1 MSVKDMIK
9 KSVLESGVFDQY
21 NISSILVALA
31 AALALGILIF
41 LVYRRFYTGVIYSR
55 TFAVTLVGM
64 TVLTCMVT
72 LAISTNVVISLGM
85 VGALSIVRFR
95 TAVKDPMDLLYLFWA
110 ITTGITAGA
119 GMYVLALLAAA
130 IMIFM
135 IILFYSRQQ
144 RGKIYIAV
152 IHYSGDEA
160 GDEVIRCFG
169 KRKYFIKSKTMR
181 KEKTEMAVEIFCKQ
195 TDMDFMEKIRAIEHV
210 DDVTLIS
217 IMGNIMAKKRVIR
230 CLIIILTI
238 VLAAGVEMFWLSRR
252 KTIKQYKESQA
263 AFGNP
268 LMGYVPSAWYNEVS
282 EDISLLYMDITWA
295 ELEPE
300 EGVYNWASIDEENQ
314 ISRWRKEGKHLV
326 LRFVCDIPS
335 DEEHMDIPE
344 WLYEKSGE
352 AGRWYDGEDGKG
364 FAPDYNNP
372 TIISCHR
379 KAVRAIGE
387 HFGQDGLISYV
398 ELGSLGH
405 WGEWHVNYSE
415 GIQRIP
421 REAVRDK
428 YILPW
433 TEAFPDA
440 MILMRRP
447 FASAEKYGFGLY
459 NDMTGQRRPHRAGW
473 AGSIMVV
480 NMIRQVKRM

>member
-1 MSVKDMIK
+1 
-9 KSVLESGVFDQY
+9 
-21 NISSILVALA
+21 
-31 AALALGILIF
+31 
-41 LVYRRFYTGVIYSR
+41 
-55 TFAVTLVGM
+55 
-64 TVLTCMVT
+64 
-72 LAISTNVVISLGM
+72 
-85 VGALSIVRFR
+85 
-95 TAVKDPMDLLYLFWA
+95 
-110 ITTGITAGA
+110 
-119 GMYVLALLAAA
+119 
-130 IMIFM
+130 
-135 IILFYSRQQ
+135 
-144 RGKIYIAV
+144 
-152 IHYSGDEA
+152 
-160 GDEVIRCFG
+160 
-169 KRKYFIKSKTMR
+169 
-181 KEKTEMAVEIFCKQ
+181 
-195 TDMDFMEKIRAIEHV
+195 
-210 DDVTLIS
+210 
-217 IMGNIMAKKRVIR
+217 
-230 CLIIILTI
+230 
-238 VLAAGVEMFWLSRR
+238 MFWLSRR
-252 KTIKQYKESQA
+252 KTIKQYKESQT

-268 LMGYVPSAWYNEVS
+268 LMGYAPSAWYNEVS

-344 WLYEKSGE
+344 WLYEKSGK
-352 AGRWYDGEDGKG
+352 AGKWYDGEYGKG
-364 FAPDYNNP
+364 FAPDYNSP
-372 TIISCHR
+372 TIISCHK

-421 REAVRDK
+421 REAARDK

-459 NDMTGQRRPHRAGW
+459 NDMTGQPEATQSWLGW
-473 AGSIMVV
+473 INNGGEYDQTGEKNVIVPMKDFWKTAPSGGEFTSSLSMEEMLDTNLSGTVE
-480 NMIRQVKRM
+480 MIREAHTTFLGPKIPDENYVDGYKEVLKNMGYRLWISMAELKNTAKGSRLKLTWENSGVAPMYKEWPVYVYIEDESGKLVEKSRISIKISSLLPGEKEVTLTALETERLNSLLEKGYRLSVGIEDPMTELPCVRFAMEALYQEGKNYLW

>member
-1 MSVKDMIK
+1 
-9 KSVLESGVFDQY
+9 
-21 NISSILVALA
+21 
-31 AALALGILIF
+31 
-41 LVYRRFYTGVIYSR
+41 
-55 TFAVTLVGM
+55 
-64 TVLTCMVT
+64 
-72 LAISTNVVISLGM
+72 
-85 VGALSIVRFR
+85 
-95 TAVKDPMDLLYLFWA
+95 
-110 ITTGITAGA
+110 
-119 GMYVLALLAAA
+119 
-130 IMIFM
+130 
-135 IILFYSRQQ
+135 
-144 RGKIYIAV
+144 
-152 IHYSGDEA
+152 
-160 GDEVIRCFG
+160 
-169 KRKYFIKSKTMR
+169 
-181 KEKTEMAVEIFCKQ
+181 
-195 TDMDFMEKIRAIEHV
+195 
-210 DDVTLIS
+210 
-217 IMGNIMAKKRVIR
+217 
-230 CLIIILTI
+230 
-238 VLAAGVEMFWLSRR
+238 MFWLSRR

-268 LMGYVPSAWYNEVS
+268 LMGYAPSAWYNEVS

-326 LRFVCDIPS
+326 FRFVCDIPG
-335 DEEHMDIPE
+335 EEAHMDIPE
-344 WLYEKSGE
+344 WLYEKSRK
-352 AGRWYDGEDGKG
+352 AGKWYDGEYGKG

-372 TIISCHR
+372 TIISCHEQAV
-379 KAVRAIGE
+379 KALGE

-440 MILMRRP
+440 RILMRRP

-459 NDMTGQRRPHRAGW
+459 NDMTGQPEATQSWFDWINNGGEYDQTGEKNVIVPMKNFW
-473 AGSIMVV
+473 KTAPSGGEFTSSLSMEEMLDTNLSGTVE
-480 NMIRQVKRM
+480 MIREAHTTFLGPKIPDENYVDGYKEVLKNMGYRLWISMAELKNTAKGSRLKLTWENSGVAPMYKEWPVYVYIEDESGKLVEKSRISIKISSLLPGEKATTLTALETERLNSFLEKGYRLSVGIEDPMTELPCVRFAMEALYQEGKNYLW

>member
-1 MSVKDMIK
+1 
-9 KSVLESGVFDQY
+9 
-21 NISSILVALA
+21 
-31 AALALGILIF
+31 
-41 LVYRRFYTGVIYSR
+41 
-55 TFAVTLVGM
+55 
-64 TVLTCMVT
+64 
-72 LAISTNVVISLGM
+72 
-85 VGALSIVRFR
+85 
-95 TAVKDPMDLLYLFWA
+95 
-110 ITTGITAGA
+110 
-119 GMYVLALLAAA
+119 
-130 IMIFM
+130 
-135 IILFYSRQQ
+135 
-144 RGKIYIAV
+144 
-152 IHYSGDEA
+152 
-160 GDEVIRCFG
+160 
-169 KRKYFIKSKTMR
+169 
-181 KEKTEMAVEIFCKQ
+181 
-195 TDMDFMEKIRAIEHV
+195 
-210 DDVTLIS
+210 
-217 IMGNIMAKKRVIR
+217 
-230 CLIIILTI
+230 
-238 VLAAGVEMFWLSRR
+238 MFWLSRR

-268 LMGYVPSAWYNEVS
+268 LMGYAPSAWYNEVS

-326 LRFVCDIPS
+326 FRFVCDIPG
-335 DEEHMDIPE
+335 EEAHMDIPE
-344 WLYEKSGE
+344 WLYEKSGK
-352 AGRWYDGEDGKG
+352 AGKWYDGEYGKG

-372 TIISCHR
+372 TIISCHEQAV
-379 KAVRAIGE
+379 KALGE

-440 MILMRRP
+440 RILMRRP

-459 NDMTGQRRPHRAGW
+459 NDMTGQPEATQSWFDWINNGGEYDQTGEKNVIVPMKDFW
-473 AGSIMVV
+473 KTAPSGGEFTSSLSMEEMLDTNLSGTVE
-480 NMIRQVKRM
+480 MIREAHTTFLGPKIPDENYVDGYKEVLKNMGYRLWISMAELKNTAKGSRLKLTWENSGVAPMYKEWPVYVYIEDESGKLVEKSRISIKISSLLPGEKATTLTALDTERLNSLLEKGYRLSVGIEDPMTELPCVRFAMEALYQEGKNYLW

>member
-1 MSVKDMIK
+1 
-9 KSVLESGVFDQY
+9 
-21 NISSILVALA
+21 
-31 AALALGILIF
+31 
-41 LVYRRFYTGVIYSR
+41 
-55 TFAVTLVGM
+55 
-64 TVLTCMVT
+64 
-72 LAISTNVVISLGM
+72 
-85 VGALSIVRFR
+85 
-95 TAVKDPMDLLYLFWA
+95 
-110 ITTGITAGA
+110 
-119 GMYVLALLAAA
+119 
-130 IMIFM
+130 
-135 IILFYSRQQ
+135 
-144 RGKIYIAV
+144 
-152 IHYSGDEA
+152 
-160 GDEVIRCFG
+160 
-169 KRKYFIKSKTMR
+169 
-181 KEKTEMAVEIFCKQ
+181 
-195 TDMDFMEKIRAIEHV
+195 
-210 DDVTLIS
+210 
-217 IMGNIMAKKRVIR
+217 
-230 CLIIILTI
+230 
-238 VLAAGVEMFWLSRR
+238 MFWLSRR

-352 AGRWYDGEDGKG
+352 AGRWYDGEYGKG

-372 TIISCHR
+372 TIISCHEQVV
-379 KAVRAIGE
+379 KALGE
-387 HFGQDGLISYV
+387 HFGQEGLISYV

-405 WGEWHVNYSE
+405 WGEWHVNYSV

-440 MILMRRP
+440 RILMRRP

-459 NDMTGQRRPHRAGW
+459 NDMTGQPEATQSWFDWINNGGEYDQTGEKNVIVPMKDFW
-473 AGSIMVV
+473 KTAPSGGEFTSSLSMEEMLDTNLSGTVE
-480 NMIRQVKRM
+480 MIREAHTTFLGPKIPDENYVAGYKEVLKNMGYRLWISMAELKNTAKGSRLKLTWENSGVAPMYKEWPVYVYIEDESGKLVEKSRISIKIFSLLPGEKATTLTALETERLNSLLEKGYRLSVGIEDPMTELPCVRFAMEVLYQEGKNYLW

>member
-1 MSVKDMIK
+1 
-9 KSVLESGVFDQY
+9 
-21 NISSILVALA
+21 
-31 AALALGILIF
+31 
-41 LVYRRFYTGVIYSR
+41 
-55 TFAVTLVGM
+55 
-64 TVLTCMVT
+64 
-72 LAISTNVVISLGM
+72 
-85 VGALSIVRFR
+85 
-95 TAVKDPMDLLYLFWA
+95 
-110 ITTGITAGA
+110 
-119 GMYVLALLAAA
+119 
-130 IMIFM
+130 
-135 IILFYSRQQ
+135 
-144 RGKIYIAV
+144 
-152 IHYSGDEA
+152 
-160 GDEVIRCFG
+160 
-169 KRKYFIKSKTMR
+169 
-181 KEKTEMAVEIFCKQ
+181 
-195 TDMDFMEKIRAIEHV
+195 
-210 DDVTLIS
+210 
-217 IMGNIMAKKRVIR
+217 
-230 CLIIILTI
+230 
-238 VLAAGVEMFWLSRR
+238 MFWLSRR

-268 LMGYVPSAWYNEVS
+268 LMGYAPSAWYNEVS

-326 LRFVCDIPS
+326 FRFVCDIPG
-335 DEEHMDIPE
+335 EEAHMDIPE
-344 WLYEKSGE
+344 WLYEKSGK
-352 AGRWYDGEDGKG
+352 AGKWYDGEYGKG

-372 TIISCHR
+372 TIISCHEQAV
-379 KAVRAIGE
+379 KALGE

-447 FASAEKYGFGLY
+447 FAAAEKYGFGLY
-459 NDMTGQRRPHRAGW
+459 NDMTGQPEATQSWFDWINNGGEYDQTGEKNVIVPMNDFW
-473 AGSIMVV
+473 KTAPSGGEFTSSLSMEEMLDTNLSGTVE
-480 NMIRQVKRM
+480 MIREAHTTFLGPKIPDENYVDGYKEVLKNMGYRLWISMAELKNTAKGSRLKLTWENSGVAPMYKEWPVYVYIEDESGKLVEKSRISIKISSLLPGEKATTLTALETERLNSLLEKGYRLSVGIEDPMTELPCVRFAMEALYQEGKNYLW

>member
-1 MSVKDMIK
+1 
-9 KSVLESGVFDQY
+9 
-21 NISSILVALA
+21 
-31 AALALGILIF
+31 
-41 LVYRRFYTGVIYSR
+41 
-55 TFAVTLVGM
+55 
-64 TVLTCMVT
+64 
-72 LAISTNVVISLGM
+72 
-85 VGALSIVRFR
+85 
-95 TAVKDPMDLLYLFWA
+95 
-110 ITTGITAGA
+110 
-119 GMYVLALLAAA
+119 
-130 IMIFM
+130 
-135 IILFYSRQQ
+135 
-144 RGKIYIAV
+144 
-152 IHYSGDEA
+152 
-160 GDEVIRCFG
+160 
-169 KRKYFIKSKTMR
+169 
-181 KEKTEMAVEIFCKQ
+181 
-195 TDMDFMEKIRAIEHV
+195 
-210 DDVTLIS
+210 
-217 IMGNIMAKKRVIR
+217 
-230 CLIIILTI
+230 
-238 VLAAGVEMFWLSRR
+238 MFWLSRR

-372 TIISCHR
+372 TIISCHEQAV
-379 KAVRAIGE
+379 KALGE

-421 REAVRDK
+421 REAVREK

-440 MILMRRP
+440 RILMRRP

-459 NDMTGQRRPHRAGW
+459 NDMTGQPEATQSWFDWINNGGKYDQTGEKNVIVPMKDFW
-473 AGSIMVV
+473 KTAPSGGEFTSSLSMEEMLDTNLSGTVE
-480 NMIRQVKRM
+480 MIREAHTTFLGPKIPDENYVDGYKEVLKNMGYRLWVSMAELKNTAKGSRLKLTWENSGVAPMYKEWPVYVYIEDESGKLVEKSRISIKISSLLPGEKEVTLTALETERLNSLLEKGYRLSVGIEDPMTELPCVRFAMETLYQEGKNYLW

>member
-1 MSVKDMIK
+1 
-9 KSVLESGVFDQY
+9 
-21 NISSILVALA
+21 
-31 AALALGILIF
+31 
-41 LVYRRFYTGVIYSR
+41 
-55 TFAVTLVGM
+55 
-64 TVLTCMVT
+64 
-72 LAISTNVVISLGM
+72 
-85 VGALSIVRFR
+85 
-95 TAVKDPMDLLYLFWA
+95 
-110 ITTGITAGA
+110 
-119 GMYVLALLAAA
+119 
-130 IMIFM
+130 
-135 IILFYSRQQ
+135 
-144 RGKIYIAV
+144 
-152 IHYSGDEA
+152 
-160 GDEVIRCFG
+160 
-169 KRKYFIKSKTMR
+169 
-181 KEKTEMAVEIFCKQ
+181 
-195 TDMDFMEKIRAIEHV
+195 
-210 DDVTLIS
+210 
-217 IMGNIMAKKRVIR
+217 
-230 CLIIILTI
+230 
-238 VLAAGVEMFWLSRR
+238 MFWLSRR

-352 AGRWYDGEDGKG
+352 AGRWYDGEYGKG

-372 TIISCHR
+372 TIISCHEQAV
-379 KAVRAIGE
+379 KALGE

-405 WGEWHVNYSE
+405 WGEWHVNYSA

-440 MILMRRP
+440 RILMRRP

-459 NDMTGQRRPHRAGW
+459 NDMTGQPEATQSWFDWINNGGEYDQTGEKNVIVPMKDFW
-473 AGSIMVV
+473 KTAPSGGEFTSSLSMEEMLDTNQSGTVE
-480 NMIRQVKRM
+480 MIREAHTTFLGPKIPDENYVDGYKEVLKNMGYRLWISMAELKNTAKGSRLKLTWENSGVAPMYKEWPVYVYIEDESGKLVEKSRISVKISSLLPGEKAITLTALETERLNSPLKKGYRLSVGIEDPMTELPCVRFAMEALYQEGKNYLW

>member
-1 MSVKDMIK
+1 
-9 KSVLESGVFDQY
+9 
-21 NISSILVALA
+21 
-31 AALALGILIF
+31 
-41 LVYRRFYTGVIYSR
+41 
-55 TFAVTLVGM
+55 
-64 TVLTCMVT
+64 
-72 LAISTNVVISLGM
+72 
-85 VGALSIVRFR
+85 
-95 TAVKDPMDLLYLFWA
+95 
-110 ITTGITAGA
+110 
-119 GMYVLALLAAA
+119 
-130 IMIFM
+130 
-135 IILFYSRQQ
+135 
-144 RGKIYIAV
+144 
-152 IHYSGDEA
+152 
-160 GDEVIRCFG
+160 
-169 KRKYFIKSKTMR
+169 
-181 KEKTEMAVEIFCKQ
+181 
-195 TDMDFMEKIRAIEHV
+195 
-210 DDVTLIS
+210 
-217 IMGNIMAKKRVIR
+217 
-230 CLIIILTI
+230 
-238 VLAAGVEMFWLSRR
+238 MFWLSRR

-263 AFGNP
+263 TFGNP

-326 LRFVCDIPS
+326 FRFVCDIPG
-335 DEEHMDIPE
+335 EEAHMDIPE
-344 WLYEKSGE
+344 WLYEKSGK
-352 AGRWYDGEDGKG
+352 AGKWYDGEYGKG

-372 TIISCHR
+372 TIISCHEQAV
-379 KAVRAIGE
+379 KALGE

-440 MILMRRP
+440 RILMRRP

-459 NDMTGQRRPHRAGW
+459 NDMTGQPEATQSWFDWINNGGEYDQTGEKNVIVPMKDFW
-473 AGSIMVV
+473 KTAPSGGEFTSSLSMEEMLDTNLSGTVE
-480 NMIRQVKRM
+480 MIREAHTTFLGPKIPDENYVDGYKEVLKNMGYRLWISMAELKNTAKGSRLKLIWENSGVAPMYKEWPVYVYIEDESGKLVEKSMISIKISSLLPGEKATTLTALETERLNSLLEKGYRLSVGIEDPMTELPCVRFAMEALYQEGKNYLW

>member
-1 MSVKDMIK
+1 
-9 KSVLESGVFDQY
+9 
-21 NISSILVALA
+21 
-31 AALALGILIF
+31 
-41 LVYRRFYTGVIYSR
+41 
-55 TFAVTLVGM
+55 
-64 TVLTCMVT
+64 
-72 LAISTNVVISLGM
+72 
-85 VGALSIVRFR
+85 
-95 TAVKDPMDLLYLFWA
+95 
-110 ITTGITAGA
+110 
-119 GMYVLALLAAA
+119 
-130 IMIFM
+130 
-135 IILFYSRQQ
+135 
-144 RGKIYIAV
+144 
-152 IHYSGDEA
+152 
-160 GDEVIRCFG
+160 
-169 KRKYFIKSKTMR
+169 
-181 KEKTEMAVEIFCKQ
+181 
-195 TDMDFMEKIRAIEHV
+195 
-210 DDVTLIS
+210 
-217 IMGNIMAKKRVIR
+217 
-230 CLIIILTI
+230 
-238 VLAAGVEMFWLSRR
+238 MFWLSRR

-268 LMGYVPSAWYNEVS
+268 LMGYAPSAWYNEVS

-326 LRFVCDIPS
+326 FRFVCDIPG
-335 DEEHMDIPE
+335 EEAHMDIPE
-344 WLYEKSGE
+344 WLYEKSGK
-352 AGRWYDGEDGKG
+352 AGKWYDGEYGKG

-372 TIISCHR
+372 TIISCHEQAV
-379 KAVRAIGE
+379 KALGE

-440 MILMRRP
+440 RILMRRP

-459 NDMTGQRRPHRAGW
+459 NDMTGQPEATQSWLGW
-473 AGSIMVV
+473 INNGGEYDQTGEKNVIVPMKDFWKTAPSGGEFTSSLSMEEMLDTNLSGTVE
-480 NMIRQVKRM
+480 MIREAHTTFLGPKIPDENYVDGYKEVLKNMGYRLWISMAELKNTAKGSRLKLTWENSGVAPMYKEWPVYVYIEDESGKLVEKSRISIKISSLLPGEKATTLTALETERLNSLLEKGYRLSVGIEDPMTELPCVRFAMETLYQEGKNYLW

>member
-1 MSVKDMIK
+1 
-9 KSVLESGVFDQY
+9 
-21 NISSILVALA
+21 
-31 AALALGILIF
+31 
-41 LVYRRFYTGVIYSR
+41 
-55 TFAVTLVGM
+55 
-64 TVLTCMVT
+64 
-72 LAISTNVVISLGM
+72 
-85 VGALSIVRFR
+85 
-95 TAVKDPMDLLYLFWA
+95 
-110 ITTGITAGA
+110 
-119 GMYVLALLAAA
+119 
-130 IMIFM
+130 
-135 IILFYSRQQ
+135 
-144 RGKIYIAV
+144 
-152 IHYSGDEA
+152 
-160 GDEVIRCFG
+160 
-169 KRKYFIKSKTMR
+169 
-181 KEKTEMAVEIFCKQ
+181 
-195 TDMDFMEKIRAIEHV
+195 
-210 DDVTLIS
+210 
-217 IMGNIMAKKRVIR
+217 
-230 CLIIILTI
+230 
-238 VLAAGVEMFWLSRR
+238 MFWLSRR
-252 KTIKQYKESQA
+252 KTIKQYKENQA

-344 WLYEKSGE
+344 WLYEKSGK
-352 AGRWYDGEDGKG
+352 AGKWYDGEYGKG
-364 FAPDYNNP
+364 FAPDYNSP
-372 TIISCHR
+372 TIISCHK

-447 FASAEKYGFGLY
+447 FAAAEKYGFGLY
-459 NDMTGQRRPHRAGW
+459 NDMTGQPEATQSWLGW
-473 AGSIMVV
+473 INNGGEYDQTGEKNVIVPMKDFWKTAPSGGEFTSSLSMEEMLDTNLSGTVE
-480 NMIRQVKRM
+480 MIREAHTTFLGPKIPDENYVDGYKEVLKNMGYRLWISMAELKNTAKGSRLKLTWENSGVAPMYKEWPVYVYIEDESGKLVEKSRISIKISSLLPGEKATTLTALETERLNSLLEKGYRLSVGIEDPMTELPCVRFAMETLYQEGKNYLW

>member
-1 MSVKDMIK
+1 
-9 KSVLESGVFDQY
+9 
-21 NISSILVALA
+21 
-31 AALALGILIF
+31 
-41 LVYRRFYTGVIYSR
+41 
-55 TFAVTLVGM
+55 
-64 TVLTCMVT
+64 
-72 LAISTNVVISLGM
+72 
-85 VGALSIVRFR
+85 
-95 TAVKDPMDLLYLFWA
+95 
-110 ITTGITAGA
+110 
-119 GMYVLALLAAA
+119 
-130 IMIFM
+130 
-135 IILFYSRQQ
+135 
-144 RGKIYIAV
+144 
-152 IHYSGDEA
+152 
-160 GDEVIRCFG
+160 
-169 KRKYFIKSKTMR
+169 
-181 KEKTEMAVEIFCKQ
+181 
-195 TDMDFMEKIRAIEHV
+195 
-210 DDVTLIS
+210 
-217 IMGNIMAKKRVIR
+217 
-230 CLIIILTI
+230 
-238 VLAAGVEMFWLSRR
+238 MFWLSRR

-326 LRFVCDIPS
+326 FRFVCDIPS

-344 WLYEKSGE
+344 WLYEKSGK
-352 AGRWYDGEDGKG
+352 AGKWYDGEYGKG
-364 FAPDYNNP
+364 FAPDYNSP
-372 TIISCHR
+372 TIISCHK

-447 FASAEKYGFGLY
+447 FAAAEKYGFGLY
-459 NDMTGQRRPHRAGW
+459 NDMTGQPEATQSWLGW
-473 AGSIMVV
+473 INNGGEYDQTGEKNVIVPMKDFWKTAPSGGEFTSSLSMEEMLDTNLSGTVE
-480 NMIRQVKRM
+480 MIREAHTTFLGPKIPDENYVDGYKEVLKNMGYRLWISMAELKNTAKGSRLKLTWENSGVAPMYKEWPVYVYIEDESGKLVEKSRISIKISSLLPGEKATTLTALETERLNSLLEKGYRLSVGIEDPMTELPCVRFAMETLYQEGKNYLW

>member
-1 MSVKDMIK
+1 
-9 KSVLESGVFDQY
+9 
-21 NISSILVALA
+21 
-31 AALALGILIF
+31 
-41 LVYRRFYTGVIYSR
+41 
-55 TFAVTLVGM
+55 
-64 TVLTCMVT
+64 
-72 LAISTNVVISLGM
+72 
-85 VGALSIVRFR
+85 
-95 TAVKDPMDLLYLFWA
+95 
-110 ITTGITAGA
+110 
-119 GMYVLALLAAA
+119 
-130 IMIFM
+130 
-135 IILFYSRQQ
+135 
-144 RGKIYIAV
+144 
-152 IHYSGDEA
+152 
-160 GDEVIRCFG
+160 
-169 KRKYFIKSKTMR
+169 
-181 KEKTEMAVEIFCKQ
+181 
-195 TDMDFMEKIRAIEHV
+195 
-210 DDVTLIS
+210 
-217 IMGNIMAKKRVIR
+217 
-230 CLIIILTI
+230 
-238 VLAAGVEMFWLSRR
+238 MFWLSRR

-268 LMGYVPSAWYNEVS
+268 LMGYAPSAWYNEVS

-344 WLYEKSGE
+344 WLYEKSGK
-352 AGRWYDGEDGKG
+352 AGKWYDGEYGKG
-364 FAPDYNNP
+364 FAPDYNSP
-372 TIISCHR
+372 TIISCHK

-459 NDMTGQRRPHRAGW
+459 NDMTGQPEATQSWLGW
-473 AGSIMVV
+473 INNGGEYDQTGEKNVIVPMKDFWKTAPSGGEFTSSLSMEEMLDTNLSGTVEMLREAHTTFLGPKIPDENYVDGYKEVLKNMGYRLWISMAELKNTAKGSRLKLTWENSGVAPMYKEWPVYVYIEDESGKLVEKSRISIKISSLLPGEKATTLTALETERLNSLLEKGYRLSVGIEDPMTELPCVRFAMEALYQEGK
-480 NMIRQVKRM
+480 NYLW

>member
-1 MSVKDMIK
+1 
-9 KSVLESGVFDQY
+9 
-21 NISSILVALA
+21 
-31 AALALGILIF
+31 
-41 LVYRRFYTGVIYSR
+41 
-55 TFAVTLVGM
+55 
-64 TVLTCMVT
+64 
-72 LAISTNVVISLGM
+72 
-85 VGALSIVRFR
+85 
-95 TAVKDPMDLLYLFWA
+95 
-110 ITTGITAGA
+110 
-119 GMYVLALLAAA
+119 
-130 IMIFM
+130 
-135 IILFYSRQQ
+135 
-144 RGKIYIAV
+144 
-152 IHYSGDEA
+152 
-160 GDEVIRCFG
+160 
-169 KRKYFIKSKTMR
+169 
-181 KEKTEMAVEIFCKQ
+181 
-195 TDMDFMEKIRAIEHV
+195 
-210 DDVTLIS
+210 
-217 IMGNIMAKKRVIR
+217 MAKKRVIR

-238 VLAAGVEMFWLSRR
+238 VLAAVVEMFWLSRR

-326 LRFVCDIPS
+326 FRFVCDIPG
-335 DEEHMDIPE
+335 EEAHMDIPE
-344 WLYEKSGE
+344 WLYEKSGK
-352 AGRWYDGEDGKG
+352 AGKWYDGEYGKG

-372 TIISCHR
+372 TIISCHEQAV
-379 KAVRAIGE
+379 KALGE

-447 FASAEKYGFGLY
+447 FAAAEKYGFGLY
-459 NDMTGQRRPHRAGW
+459 NDMTGQPEATQSWLGW
-473 AGSIMVV
+473 INNGGEYDQTGEKNVIVPMKDFWKTAPSGGEFTSSLSMEEMLDTNLSGTVE
-480 NMIRQVKRM
+480 MIREAHTTFLGLKIPDENYVDGYKEVLKNMGYRLWISMAELKNTAKGSRLKLTWENSGVAPMYKEWPVYVYIEDESGKLVEKSRISIKISSLLPGEKATTLTALETERLNSLLEKGYRLSVGIEDPMTELPCVRFAMETLYQEGKNYLW

>member
-1 MSVKDMIK
+1 
-9 KSVLESGVFDQY
+9 
-21 NISSILVALA
+21 
-31 AALALGILIF
+31 
-41 LVYRRFYTGVIYSR
+41 
-55 TFAVTLVGM
+55 
-64 TVLTCMVT
+64 
-72 LAISTNVVISLGM
+72 
-85 VGALSIVRFR
+85 
-95 TAVKDPMDLLYLFWA
+95 
-110 ITTGITAGA
+110 
-119 GMYVLALLAAA
+119 
-130 IMIFM
+130 
-135 IILFYSRQQ
+135 
-144 RGKIYIAV
+144 
-152 IHYSGDEA
+152 
-160 GDEVIRCFG
+160 
-169 KRKYFIKSKTMR
+169 
-181 KEKTEMAVEIFCKQ
+181 
-195 TDMDFMEKIRAIEHV
+195 
-210 DDVTLIS
+210 
-217 IMGNIMAKKRVIR
+217 
-230 CLIIILTI
+230 
-238 VLAAGVEMFWLSRR
+238 MFWLSRR

-326 LRFVCDIPS
+326 FRFVCDIPG
-335 DEEHMDIPE
+335 EEAHMDIPE
-344 WLYEKSGE
+344 WLYEKSGK
-352 AGRWYDGEDGKG
+352 AGKWYDGEYGKG

-372 TIISCHR
+372 TIISCHEQAV
-379 KAVRAIGE
+379 KALGE

-440 MILMRRP
+440 RILMRRP

-459 NDMTGQRRPHRAGW
+459 NDMTGQPEATQSWFDWINNGGEYDQTGEKNVIVPMKDFW
-473 AGSIMVV
+473 KTAPSGGEFTSSLSMEEMLDTNLSGTVE
-480 NMIRQVKRM
+480 MIREAHTTFLGPKIPYENYVDGYKEVLKNMGYRLWISMAELKNTAKGSRLKLTWENSGVAPMYKEWPVYVYIEDESGKLVEKSRISIKISSLLPGEKATTLTALETERLNSLLEKGYRLSVGIEDPMTELPCVRFAMEALYQEGKNYLW

>member
-1 MSVKDMIK
+1 
-9 KSVLESGVFDQY
+9 
-21 NISSILVALA
+21 
-31 AALALGILIF
+31 
-41 LVYRRFYTGVIYSR
+41 
-55 TFAVTLVGM
+55 
-64 TVLTCMVT
+64 
-72 LAISTNVVISLGM
+72 
-85 VGALSIVRFR
+85 
-95 TAVKDPMDLLYLFWA
+95 
-110 ITTGITAGA
+110 
-119 GMYVLALLAAA
+119 
-130 IMIFM
+130 
-135 IILFYSRQQ
+135 
-144 RGKIYIAV
+144 
-152 IHYSGDEA
+152 
-160 GDEVIRCFG
+160 
-169 KRKYFIKSKTMR
+169 
-181 KEKTEMAVEIFCKQ
+181 
-195 TDMDFMEKIRAIEHV
+195 
-210 DDVTLIS
+210 
-217 IMGNIMAKKRVIR
+217 
-230 CLIIILTI
+230 
-238 VLAAGVEMFWLSRR
+238 MFWLSRR

-268 LMGYVPSAWYNEVS
+268 LMGYAPSAWYNEVS

-344 WLYEKSGE
+344 WLYEKSGK
-352 AGRWYDGEDGKG
+352 AGKWYDGEYGKG
-364 FAPDYNNP
+364 FAPDYNSP
-372 TIISCHR
+372 TIISCHK

-447 FASAEKYGFGLY
+447 FAAAEKYGFGLY
-459 NDMTGQRRPHRAGW
+459 NDMTGQPEATQSWLGW
-473 AGSIMVV
+473 INNGGEYDQTGEKNVIVPMKDFWKTAPSGGEFTSSLSMEEMLDTNLSGTVE
-480 NMIRQVKRM
+480 MIREAHTTFLGPKIPDENYVDGYKEVLKNMGYRLWISMAELKNTAKGSRLKLTWENSGVAPMYKEWPVYVYIEDESGKLVEKSRISIKISSLLPGEKATTLTALETERLNSLLEKGYRLSVGIEDPMTELPCVRFAMEALYQEGKNYLW

>member
-1 MSVKDMIK
+1 
-9 KSVLESGVFDQY
+9 
-21 NISSILVALA
+21 
-31 AALALGILIF
+31 
-41 LVYRRFYTGVIYSR
+41 
-55 TFAVTLVGM
+55 
-64 TVLTCMVT
+64 
-72 LAISTNVVISLGM
+72 
-85 VGALSIVRFR
+85 
-95 TAVKDPMDLLYLFWA
+95 
-110 ITTGITAGA
+110 
-119 GMYVLALLAAA
+119 
-130 IMIFM
+130 
-135 IILFYSRQQ
+135 
-144 RGKIYIAV
+144 
-152 IHYSGDEA
+152 
-160 GDEVIRCFG
+160 
-169 KRKYFIKSKTMR
+169 
-181 KEKTEMAVEIFCKQ
+181 
-195 TDMDFMEKIRAIEHV
+195 
-210 DDVTLIS
+210 
-217 IMGNIMAKKRVIR
+217 
-230 CLIIILTI
+230 
-238 VLAAGVEMFWLSRR
+238 MFWLSRR

-344 WLYEKSGE
+344 WLYEKSGK
-352 AGRWYDGEDGKG
+352 AGKWYDGEYGKG
-364 FAPDYNNP
+364 FAPDYNSP
-372 TIISCHR
+372 TIISCHK

-447 FASAEKYGFGLY
+447 FALY
-459 NDMTGQRRPHRAGW
+459 NDMTGQPETTQSWLGW
-473 AGSIMVV
+473 INNGGEYDQTGEKNVIVPMKDFWKTAPSGGEFTSSLSMEEMLDTNLSGTVE
-480 NMIRQVKRM
+480 MIREAHTTFLGPKIPDENYVDGYKEVLKNMGYRLWISMAELKNTAKGSRLKLTWENSGVAPMYKEWPVYVYIEDESGKLVEKSRISIKISSLLPGEKATTLTALETERLNSLLEKGYRLSVGIEDPMTELPCVRFAMETLYQEGKNYLW

>member
-1 MSVKDMIK
+1 
-9 KSVLESGVFDQY
+9 
-21 NISSILVALA
+21 
-31 AALALGILIF
+31 
-41 LVYRRFYTGVIYSR
+41 
-55 TFAVTLVGM
+55 
-64 TVLTCMVT
+64 
-72 LAISTNVVISLGM
+72 
-85 VGALSIVRFR
+85 
-95 TAVKDPMDLLYLFWA
+95 
-110 ITTGITAGA
+110 
-119 GMYVLALLAAA
+119 
-130 IMIFM
+130 
-135 IILFYSRQQ
+135 
-144 RGKIYIAV
+144 
-152 IHYSGDEA
+152 
-160 GDEVIRCFG
+160 
-169 KRKYFIKSKTMR
+169 
-181 KEKTEMAVEIFCKQ
+181 
-195 TDMDFMEKIRAIEHV
+195 
-210 DDVTLIS
+210 
-217 IMGNIMAKKRVIR
+217 
-230 CLIIILTI
+230 
-238 VLAAGVEMFWLSRR
+238 MFWLSRR

-268 LMGYVPSAWYNEVS
+268 LMGYAPSAWYNEVS

-326 LRFVCDIPS
+326 FRFVCDIPG
-335 DEEHMDIPE
+335 EEAHMDIPE
-344 WLYEKSGE
+344 WLYEKSGK
-352 AGRWYDGEDGKG
+352 AGKWYDGEYGKG

-372 TIISCHR
+372 TIISCHEQAV
-379 KAVRAIGE
+379 KALGE

-447 FASAEKYGFGLY
+447 FAAAEKYGFGLY
-459 NDMTGQRRPHRAGW
+459 NDMTGQPEATQSWLGW
-473 AGSIMVV
+473 INNGGEYDQTGEKNVIVPMNDFWKTAPSGGEFTSSLSMEEMLDTNLSGTVE
-480 NMIRQVKRM
+480 MIREAHTTFLGPKIPDENYVDGYKEVLKNMGYRLWISMAELKNTAKGSRLKLTWENSGVAPMYKEWPVYVYIEDESGKLVEKSRISIKISSLLPGEKATTLTALETERLNSLLEKGYRLSVGIEDPMTELPCVRFAMEALYQEGKNYLW

>member
-1 MSVKDMIK
+1 
-9 KSVLESGVFDQY
+9 
-21 NISSILVALA
+21 
-31 AALALGILIF
+31 
-41 LVYRRFYTGVIYSR
+41 
-55 TFAVTLVGM
+55 
-64 TVLTCMVT
+64 
-72 LAISTNVVISLGM
+72 
-85 VGALSIVRFR
+85 
-95 TAVKDPMDLLYLFWA
+95 
-110 ITTGITAGA
+110 
-119 GMYVLALLAAA
+119 
-130 IMIFM
+130 
-135 IILFYSRQQ
+135 
-144 RGKIYIAV
+144 
-152 IHYSGDEA
+152 
-160 GDEVIRCFG
+160 
-169 KRKYFIKSKTMR
+169 
-181 KEKTEMAVEIFCKQ
+181 
-195 TDMDFMEKIRAIEHV
+195 
-210 DDVTLIS
+210 
-217 IMGNIMAKKRVIR
+217 
-230 CLIIILTI
+230 
-238 VLAAGVEMFWLSRR
+238 MFWLSRR

-268 LMGYVPSAWYNEVS
+268 LMGYAPSAWYNEVS

-326 LRFVCDIPS
+326 FRFVCDIPG
-335 DEEHMDIPE
+335 EEAHMDIPE
-344 WLYEKSGE
+344 WLYEKSGK
-352 AGRWYDGEDGKG
+352 AGKWYDGEYGKG

-372 TIISCHR
+372 TIISCHEQAV
-379 KAVRAIGE
+379 KALGE

-440 MILMRRP
+440 RILMRRP

-459 NDMTGQRRPHRAGW
+459 NDMTGQLEATQSWFDWINNGGKYDQTGEKNVIVPMKDFWKTAPSG
-473 AGSIMVV
+473 GEFTSSLSMEEMLDTNLSGTVE
-480 NMIRQVKRM
+480 MIREAHTTFLGPKIPDENYVDGYKEVLKNMGYRLWVSMAELKNTAKGSRLKLTWENSGVAPMYKEWPVYVYIEDESGKLVEKSRISIKISSLLPGEKATIDCTGNGKTE

>member
-1 MSVKDMIK
+1 
-9 KSVLESGVFDQY
+9 
-21 NISSILVALA
+21 
-31 AALALGILIF
+31 
-41 LVYRRFYTGVIYSR
+41 
-55 TFAVTLVGM
+55 
-64 TVLTCMVT
+64 
-72 LAISTNVVISLGM
+72 
-85 VGALSIVRFR
+85 
-95 TAVKDPMDLLYLFWA
+95 
-110 ITTGITAGA
+110 
-119 GMYVLALLAAA
+119 
-130 IMIFM
+130 
-135 IILFYSRQQ
+135 
-144 RGKIYIAV
+144 
-152 IHYSGDEA
+152 
-160 GDEVIRCFG
+160 
-169 KRKYFIKSKTMR
+169 
-181 KEKTEMAVEIFCKQ
+181 
-195 TDMDFMEKIRAIEHV
+195 
-210 DDVTLIS
+210 
-217 IMGNIMAKKRVIR
+217 
-230 CLIIILTI
+230 
-238 VLAAGVEMFWLSRR
+238 MFWLSRR

-326 LRFVCDIPS
+326 FRFVCDIPG
-335 DEEHMDIPE
+335 EEAHMDIPE
-344 WLYEKSGE
+344 WLYEKSGK
-352 AGRWYDGEDGKG
+352 AGKWYDGEYGKG

-372 TIISCHR
+372 TIISCHEQAV
-379 KAVRAIGE
+379 KALGE
-387 HFGQDGLISYV
+387 HFGQDGLISHV

-440 MILMRRP
+440 RILMRRP

-459 NDMTGQRRPHRAGW
+459 NDMTGQPEATQSWFDWINNGGEYDQTGEKNVIVPMKDFW
-473 AGSIMVV
+473 KTAPSGGEFTSSLSMEEMLDTNLSGTVE
-480 NMIRQVKRM
+480 MIREAHTTFLGPKIPDENYVDGYKEVLKNMGYRLWISMAELKNTAKGSRLKLTWENSGVAPMYKEWPVYVYIEDESGKRVEKSRISIKISSLLPGEKATTLTALETERLNSLLEKGYRISVGIEDPMTELPCVRFAMEALYQEGKNYLW